1 MYGLLLAFI
10 EDGIVVS
17 CAVASADAALFGN
30 VESLTVL
37 GRVRALHFQI
47 GGEAG
52 KSQPEIS
59 YIICLLVILYC
70 AVVILSS

>member
-1 MYGLLLAFI
+1 M
-10 EDGIVVS
+10 S
-17 CAVASADAALFGN
+17 CAVAFADAAPFGN

-52 KSQPEIS
+52 KSQPEIGC
-59 YIICLLVILYC
+59 IVCLPVILPCGYSEQL
-70 AVVILSS
+70 AQDLGPLKFV